1 MHQTIAQYAEL
12 RVPRYTSYPPAPC
25 FGPTVDGARYGG
37 WLEALTPADRLSLY
51 LHVPFCKKVCWYCA
65 CNMKL
70 AAREDPVRAYG
81 EVLRRE
87 IGLVA
92 ARLPERMAVTSVHW
106 GGGTP
111 TSMPLDALAVV
122 MAELRAAFAL
132 APDAEVAFEIDPRTF
147 AAEAAPAL
155 AAMGATRASLG
166 VQEFDPEVQAAVNR
180 IQPYDVV
187 RATVERL
194 RAVGIASINFD
205 LMYGLPFQTEA
216 TLARTVAQTAGLRP
230 DRVALFGYAH
240 VPWMAKNQRMMPEAA
255 LPGAA
260 ERFAQSETAAR
271 LLVEHGYER
280 IGLDHFA
287 LPGDAMA
294 AAARTG
300 TLSRNFQGYTV
311 DPATALIGLGATSI
325 SALPQGYAQN
335 VTETGAYSRSVEA
348 DLLPVARGYALTDED
363 RVRRAVIERLMCDL
377 AVDVAATAL
386 AQGRPADHFAADL
399 ERCRGFVDDGLAQ
412 IEGSRLSVSERGRPA
427 LRVIASQFDAHLM
440 REGDGSRRHA
450 VAV

>member
-1 MHQTIAQYAEL
+1 MHATIAQYAEL
-12 RVPRYTSYPPAPC
+12 RVPRYTSYPPAPR
-25 FGPTVDGARYGG
+25 FAAEVDGERYGD
-37 WLEALTPADRLSLY
+37 WLAELPEDAALSLY

-81 EVLRRE
+81 AVLQRE
-87 IGLVA
+87 IALVA
-92 ARLPERMAVTSVHW
+92 GRLPGRMAVASVHW

-111 TSMPLDALAVV
+111 TSMPLDALAAL
-122 MAELRAAFAL
+122 MTELRAAFAL
-132 APDAEVAFEIDPRTF
+132 APDAEVAFELDPRTF

-166 VQEFDPEVQAAVNR
+166 VQEFDPKVQAAVNR

-194 RAVGIASINFD
+194 RAVGIGSINFD
-205 LMYGLPFQTEA
+205 LMYGLPFQTEE

-240 VPWMAKNQRMMPEAA
+240 VPWMAKNQRMVPEAA

-260 ERFAQSETAAR
+260 ERFAQAEAAAR

-287 LPGDAMA
+287 LPDDAMA
-294 AAARTG
+294 VAARAG
-300 TLSRNFQGYTV
+300 TLARNFQGYTV
-311 DPATALIGLGATSI
+311 DGADALIGLGATSI
-325 SALPQGYAQN
+325 SALPQGYVQN
-335 VTETGAYSRSVEA
+335 ITETGAYSRAVTEGH
-348 DLLPVARGYALTDED
+348 LPVARGYALAGED
-363 RVRRAVIERLMCDL
+363 RLRRAVIERLMCDL
-377 AVDVAATAL
+377 AVDLDAVARAHGYAP
-386 AQGRPADHFAADL
+386 GHFAPELA
-399 ERCRGFVDDGLAQ
+399 RCGQFVEDGLARV
-412 IEGSRLSVSERGRPA
+412 EGSLLTVPEAGRAA
-427 LRVIASQFDAHLM
+427 LRVVASLFDQHLAP
-440 REGDGSRRHA
+440 EGGQRRHA

>member
-1 MHQTIAQYAEL
+1 MHATIAQYAEL
-12 RVPRYTSYPPAPC
+12 RVPRYTSYPPAPR
-25 FGPTVDGARYGG
+25 FAAEVDGGRYGD
-37 WLEALTPADRLSLY
+37 WLAELPKDAALSLY

-81 EVLRRE
+81 AVLQRE
-87 IGLVA
+87 IALVA
-92 ARLPERMAVTSVHW
+92 GRLPGRMAVASVHW

-111 TSMPLDALAVV
+111 TSMPLDALAAL
-122 MAELRAAFAL
+122 MTDLRAAFAL
-132 APDAEVAFEIDPRTF
+132 APDAEVAFELDPRTF

-166 VQEFDPEVQAAVNR
+166 VQEFDPKVQAAVNR

-194 RAVGIASINFD
+194 RAVGIGSINFD
-205 LMYGLPFQTEA
+205 LMYGLPFQTEE

-240 VPWMAKNQRMMPEAA
+240 VPWMAKNQRMVPEAA

-260 ERFAQSETAAR
+260 ERFAQAEAAAR

-287 LPGDAMA
+287 LPDDAMA
-294 AAARTG
+294 VAARAG
-300 TLSRNFQGYTV
+300 TLARNFQGYTV
-311 DPATALIGLGATSI
+311 DGADALIGLGATSI
-325 SALPQGYAQN
+325 SALPQGYVQN
-335 VTETGAYSRSVEA
+335 ITETGAYSRAVTEGH
-348 DLLPVARGYALTDED
+348 LPVARGYALAGED
-363 RVRRAVIERLMCDL
+363 RLRRAVIERLMCDL
-377 AVDVAATAL
+377 AVDLDAVARAHGYAP
-386 AQGRPADHFAADL
+386 GHFAPELA
-399 ERCRGFVDDGLAQ
+399 RCGQFVEDGLARV
-412 IEGSRLSVSERGRPA
+412 EGSLLTVPEAGRAA
-427 LRVIASQFDAHLM
+427 LRVVASLFDQHLAP
-440 REGDGSRRHA
+440 EGGQRRHA

>member
-1 MHQTIAQYAEL
+1 MHATIAQYAEL
-12 RVPRYTSYPPAPC
+12 RVPRYTSYPPAPR
-25 FGPTVDGARYGG
+25 FAAEVDGGRYGD
-37 WLEALTPADRLSLY
+37 WLAELPKDAALSLY

-81 EVLRRE
+81 AVLQRE
-87 IGLVA
+87 IALVA
-92 ARLPERMAVTSVHW
+92 GRLPGRMAVASVHW

-111 TSMPLDALAVV
+111 TSMPLDALAAL
-122 MAELRAAFAL
+122 MTDLRAAFAL
-132 APDAEVAFEIDPRTF
+132 APDAEVAFELDPRTF

-166 VQEFDPEVQAAVNR
+166 VQEFDPKVQAAVNR

-194 RAVGIASINFD
+194 RAVGIGSINFD
-205 LMYGLPFQTEA
+205 LMYGLPFQTEE

-240 VPWMAKNQRMMPEAA
+240 VPWMAKNQRMVPEAA

-260 ERFAQSETAAR
+260 ERFAQAEAAAR

-287 LPGDAMA
+287 LPDDAMA
-294 AAARTG
+294 VAARAG
-300 TLSRNFQGYTV
+300 TLARNFQGYTV
-311 DPATALIGLGATSI
+311 DGADALIGLGATSI
-325 SALPQGYAQN
+325 SALPQGYVQN
-335 VTETGAYSRSVEA
+335 ITETGAYSRAVTEGH
-348 DLLPVARGYALTDED
+348 LPVARGYALAGED
-363 RVRRAVIERLMCDL
+363 RLRRAVIERLMCDL
-377 AVDVAATAL
+377 AVDLDAVARAHGYAP
-386 AQGRPADHFAADL
+386 GHFAPELA
-399 ERCRGFVDDGLAQ
+399 RCSQFVEDGLARV
-412 IEGSRLSVSERGRPA
+412 EGSLLTVPEAGRAA
-427 LRVIASQFDAHLM
+427 LRVVASLFDQHLAP
-440 REGDGSRRHA
+440 EGGQRRHA

>member
-1 MHQTIAQYAEL
+1 MHATIAQYAEL
-12 RVPRYTSYPPAPC
+12 RVPRYTSYPPAPR
-25 FGPTVDGARYGG
+25 FGAEVDGGRYGD
-37 WLEALTPADRLSLY
+37 WLAELPRDAALSLY

-81 EVLRRE
+81 AVLQRE
-87 IGLVA
+87 IALVA
-92 ARLPERMAVTSVHW
+92 GRLPGRMAVASVHW

-111 TSMPLDALAVV
+111 TSMPLDALAAL
-122 MAELRAAFAL
+122 MTELRAAFAL
-132 APDAEVAFEIDPRTF
+132 APDAEVAFELDPRTF

-166 VQEFDPEVQAAVNR
+166 VQEFDPKVQAAVNR

-194 RAVGIASINFD
+194 RAVGIGSINFD
-205 LMYGLPFQTEA
+205 LMYGLPFQTEE

-240 VPWMAKNQRMMPEAA
+240 VPWMAKNQRMVPEAA

-260 ERFAQSETAAR
+260 ERFAQAEAAAR

-287 LPGDAMA
+287 LPDDAMA
-294 AAARTG
+294 VAARAG
-300 TLSRNFQGYTV
+300 TLARNFQGYTV
-311 DPATALIGLGATSI
+311 DGADALIGLGATSI
-325 SALPQGYAQN
+325 SALPQGYVQN
-335 VTETGAYSRSVEA
+335 ITETGAYSRTVTEGH
-348 DLLPVARGYALTDED
+348 LPVARGYALAGED
-363 RVRRAVIERLMCDL
+363 RLRRAVIERLMCDL
-377 AVDVAATAL
+377 AVDLDAVARAHGYAP
-386 AQGRPADHFAADL
+386 GHFAPELA
-399 ERCRGFVDDGLAQ
+399 RCGQFVEDGLARV
-412 IEGSRLSVSERGRPA
+412 EGSLLTVPEAGRAA
-427 LRVIASQFDAHLM
+427 LRVVASLFDQHLAP
-440 REGDGSRRHA
+440 EGGQRRHA